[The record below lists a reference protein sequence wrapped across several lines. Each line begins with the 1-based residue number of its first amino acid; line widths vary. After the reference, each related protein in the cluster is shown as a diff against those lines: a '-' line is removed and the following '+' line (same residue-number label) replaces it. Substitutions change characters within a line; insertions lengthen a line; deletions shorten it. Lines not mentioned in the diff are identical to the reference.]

1 MEDWQELID
10 SGLLDLYVL
19 GETNAE
25 ENLYIEKMSALHPEI
40 QREINEIGIALEK
53 YALNHAIQP
62 DPIIKPFLLATIDY
76 TTRLKAGEPVSLAP
90 TLNEHAS
97 AKDYQQWLERPDM
110 VLPADFEDVH
120 ARILSYTPEAIT
132 AIVWIKEM
140 APQEVHDQEYERFL
154 ILEGTCSIYIED
166 QIYHLNPGD
175 YLQIPL
181 HSKHH
186 VIVTSEKPCKVILQR
201 VAA

>member
-40 QREINEIGIALEK
+40 QQEINEIGIALEK
-53 YALNHAIQP
+53 HALNHAIQP

-132 AIVWIKEM
+132 AIVWIKAM

-166 QIYHLNPGD
+166 QVYHLNPGD

-186 VIVTSEKPCKVILQR
+186 VMVTSEKPCKVILQR

>member
-140 APQEVHDQEYERFL
+140 APQEVHDQEYERFFD
-154 ILEGTCSIYIED
+154 S
-166 QIYHLNPGD
+166 
-175 YLQIPL
+175 
-181 HSKHH
+181 
-186 VIVTSEKPCKVILQR
+186 
-201 VAA
+201 